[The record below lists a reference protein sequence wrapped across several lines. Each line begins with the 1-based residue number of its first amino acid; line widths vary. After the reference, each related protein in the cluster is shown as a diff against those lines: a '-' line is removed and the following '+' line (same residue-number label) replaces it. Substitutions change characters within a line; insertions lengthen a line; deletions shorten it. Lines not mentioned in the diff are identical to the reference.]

1 MRYRSAVH
9 HYCTVFA
16 LVGCLSLLPSQ
27 FASAEDLPPLIA
39 RTIIHP
45 LFVHWQPQVSYQRLT
60 LNVAIPDGRVV
71 QQEFQPGE
79 AVGFSLNDG
88 RDSSF
93 PDGQYTYELVV
104 TPLLSPPALDALRT
118 AQEVGDHSQ
127 REELRRQGILPRRP
141 LTQTGYFSVMSGSIV
156 MPVGAE

>member
-1 MRYRSAVH
+1 MRCQSAFRSYRKM
-9 HYCTVFA
+9 FA
-16 LVGCLSLLPSQ
+16 LVGCLSLLSSPL
-27 FASAEDLPPLIA
+27 ASAEGLPLPIA

-79 AVGFSLNDG
+79 SIGFSLNDG
-88 RDSSF
+88 QHSAL

-104 TPLLSPPALDALRT
+104 TPQLSPAVLDTLRK
-118 AQEVGDHSQ
+118 AQETGDHSQ
-127 REELRRQGILPRRP
+127 REALQRQGVLPRRP
-141 LTQTGYFSVMSGSIV
+141 LTQTGYFSVLGGSIV
-156 MPVGAE
+156 MPLDAE